1 MLKSRALFRILPEL
15 LLSVHGRL
23 FFSGL
28 SPKGPDAL
36 ANPYVRVGVIL
47 GVFFAVFVL
56 ARLALFLVYRDV
68 FADLSF
74 GQIIW
79 SFVYG
84 LRFDASTVAL
94 FLGLPMVLML
104 LPFKAT
110 RSKFWQAIW
119 VWWAYIVLLLM
130 VFMLAADLV
139 YFGFV
144 RRHVGAEVAMFA
156 DDPALMSDIILSEHW
171 FALSIFVLFA
181 VLLAWAWRRL
191 ITHAVT
197 PARHGLGRVLI
208 TLVLFFG
215 FAMAARGGLQYKPI
229 GVGDAFAGGSAS
241 SGYLA
246 LNGAFA
252 IQHALISDKPT
263 KAAFFPWDEAVKS
276 VQQQVSAPGDG
287 FADENFPL
295 LRKPALDA
303 AAAVSAK
310 PNIVVL
316 MLESWDAVHIDVMRT
331 QMGLPPL
338 GVTPNFDALSREGML
353 YTQFYAAGQRSMD
366 GLAAMLASMPTLP
379 GMPHIGKG
387 LEQSRLSFIGQLA
400 KAQDYQ
406 TIFLQSSNRGSFHID
421 SIAAQAGFDTYQ
433 GAEDIPP
440 AHAKGDVQASSEW
453 GVWDHDTF
461 QQANT
466 LFEQAKKPFLG
477 FLFTSTTHN
486 PWRVPNPRWR
496 KFEETDER
504 SRYLNTVYYSDWA
517 LGEFFKAAKASGY
530 YNNTI
535 FLITGDHISRF
546 DVNGDDERSRFHVP
560 LLVVGGGV
568 KPGIETRIGGQL
580 DVMPTVI
587 DLGKWTSTYAGLGR
601 SLLAPVDLAT
611 GGAFSVNGNI
621 LQRIE
626 ASGWVMH
633 DLSRRMGEKTFVP
646 GADLAGIE
654 KRLLSTYQ
662 VTNTLLLENRIAR

>member
-1 MLKSRALFRILPEL
+1 M
-15 LLSVHGRL
+15 HGRL

-28 SPKGPDAL
+28 SLRRPSRL
-36 ANPYVRVGVIL
+36 ANPYVRIGVIL
-47 GVFFAVFVL
+47 GVFLGVFML
-56 ARLALFLVYRDV
+56 ARLALFLIYRDV

-74 GQIIW
+74 GQVAW

-94 FLGLPMVLML
+94 YLGFPMVLML
-104 LPFKAT
+104 LPFRFT
-110 RSKFWQAIW
+110 RSKIWQAIW
-119 VWWAYIVLLLM
+119 VWWAYFALLAM
-130 VFMLAADLV
+130 VFLLAADLI

-156 DDPALMSDIILSEHW
+156 DDPALMSDIILSEHAM
-171 FALSIFVLFA
+171 ALSVFVLAA
-181 VLLAWAWRRL
+181 VLLGFVWKRL
-191 ITHAVT
+191 LLHTAT
-197 PARHGLGRVLI
+197 PARHGLGRVI
-208 TLVLFFG
+208 VALVLLFG
-215 FAMAARGGLQYKPI
+215 FALAARGGLQYKPLS
-229 GVGDAFAGGSAS
+229 VGDAFAGGSAS

-246 LNGAFA
+246 MNGAFA
-252 IQHALISDKPT
+252 IQHALMGDKPT
-263 KAAFFPWDEAVKS
+263 NVSYFPWDDAVS
-276 VQQQVSAPGDG
+276 AVRDHISAPGDT
-287 FADENFPL
+287 FADETFPL
-295 LRKPALDA
+295 LRTPSLTAPDA
-303 AAAVSAK
+303 SASK

-316 MLESWDAVHIDVMRT
+316 MLESWDAVHIDVMRA
-331 QMGLPPL
+331 QMNLPPL
-338 GVTPNFDALSREGML
+338 GVTPNFDALSREGKL
-353 YTQFYAAGQRSMD
+353 YTQFYATGQRSMD
-366 GLAAMLASMPTLP
+366 GLAAILASMPTLP

-440 AHAKGDVQASSEW
+440 AHAAGDVEASSEW

-466 LFEQAKKPFLG
+466 LFSQAKKPFLG

-486 PWRVPNPRWR
+486 PWRVPNPRWQ
-496 KFEETDER
+496 KFETKGDRE
-504 SRYLNTVYYSDWA
+504 RYLNTVYYSDWA

-530 YNNTI
+530 YENTI

-546 DVNGDDERSRFHVP
+546 DVPSDDARNSFHIP

-568 KPGIETRIGGQL
+568 APGVEARIGSQL
-580 DVMPTVI
+580 DLLPTVV

-601 SLLAPVDLAT
+601 SLLAPVDAVS
-611 GGAFSVNGNI
+611 GGALSVNGN
-621 LQRIE
+621 LVQRIE
-626 ASGWVMH
+626 SGGWVAH
-633 DLSRRMGEKTFVP
+633 DLTRRVGEKAYTP
-646 GADLAGIE
+646 DADLRAIE
-654 KRLLSTYQ
+654 KRLLATYQ
-662 VTNTLLLENRIAR
+662 VTNTLLLENKVHR